1 MTRVLSDLLPAI
13 DPLSVQGN
21 TGINISGL
29 AYDSREVGPGFLF
42 FALPG
47 LHVDGHAHI
56 DDAIRRGAAAIVHSR
71 ELADRKEGLA
81 WIKVADTRFAMS
93 PIADAYWNSP
103 SRSLVTIGVTGT
115 EGKSTTVWLIYR
127 LLDLAG
133 KKAGFISTV
142 EYRVADKVLPN
153 PEHQTTPEA
162 ITIQAKLAQML
173 ANGLEYAVLESSSHG
188 LSPKT
193 NRLGDIAFDVGVM
206 TNVRH
211 EHLEFHGSWEQYRSD
226 KANLFRRLGKLAVAK
241 TIAGATLEPPRF
253 GVVCLDDPSAAF
265 FMENCPVPVY
275 SYSMRRR
282 DATMYA
288 TDIRPEAA
296 GFSFTIH
303 TSTGTGHST
312 GGGTGIGTHTES
324 YDARIQLSG
333 EFNVENV
340 LAAVLTVSRLT
351 GKTVD
356 SLLPLLP
363 LLEPVKGRMT
373 RIDAG
378 QPFEVLVDYAHT
390 PSSFQAILPPLKK
403 RATGKVIS
411 VFGSG
416 GERDTLK
423 RPEQGRIASEYCD
436 IVILSD
442 EDPRGEIPMDLL
454 EDIAAG
460 CGSKERGKDLFLIP
474 DRAMAIRQA
483 FKLATQGDTVLLL
496 GKGHENS
503 IIYASGTISW
513 DEISEAYTALA
524 EAGYERKHP

>member
-1 MTRVLSDLLPAI
+1 M
-13 DPLSVQGN
+13 DPLSVQGDS
-21 TGINISGL
+21 GISINGL

-47 LHVDGHAHI
+47 LHVDGHDHI
-56 DDAIRRGAAAIVHSR
+56 GDAIRKGASAIVHSR
-71 ELADRKEGLA
+71 EIADLAEGIV
-81 WIKVADTRFAMS
+81 WIKVTDTRFAMS
-93 PIADAYWNSP
+93 PAADAFWNSP

-142 EYRVADKVLPN
+142 EYRVAETVLPN

-211 EHLEFHGSWEQYRSD
+211 EHLEFHGSWEQYRND
-226 KANLFRRLGKLAVAK
+226 KANLFRRLGKLAAVK
-241 TIAGATLEPPRF
+241 SIVGATLEPPQF
-253 GVVCLDDPSAAF
+253 GVVCLDDPSSAY
-265 FMENCPVPVY
+265 FMENCPVPVF
-275 SYSMRRR
+275 SYSMHRT

-288 TDIRPEAA
+288 TDIRPEST
-296 GFSFTIH
+296 GFRFTIN
-303 TSTGTGHST
+303 TGTDSH
-312 GGGTGIGTHTES
+312 
-324 YDARIQLSG
+324 DARIQLSG

-351 GKTVD
+351 GEPVD

-373 RIDAG
+373 RIEAG

-390 PSSFQAILPPLKK
+390 PSSFQAILPSIKK

-442 EDPRGEIPMDLL
+442 EDPRGEVPMDLL

-460 CGSKERGKDLFLIP
+460 CSSKERGKNLFLIP
-474 DRAMAIRQA
+474 DRAVAIRQA

>member
-1 MTRVLSDLLPAI
+1 MV
-13 DPLSVQGN
+13 
-21 TGINISGL
+21 
-29 AYDSREVGPGFLF
+29 E
-42 FALPG
+42 
-47 LHVDGHAHI
+47 
-56 DDAIRRGAAAIVHSR
+56 
-71 ELADRKEGLA
+71 
-81 WIKVADTRFAMS
+81 DTRFAMS
-93 PIADAYWNSP
+93 PVADAFWNSP

-133 KKAGFISTV
+133 KKAGFLSTV
-142 EYRVADKVLPN
+142 EYRVAQKVLPN

-162 ITIQAKLAQML
+162 ITIHAKLAQML
-173 ANGLEYAVLESSSHG
+173 ANGLDYAVLESSSHG

-193 NRLGDIAFDVGVM
+193 NRLGDIAFDVGIM

-211 EHLEFHGSWEQYRSD
+211 EHLEFHGSWEQYRDD
-226 KANLFRRLGKLAVAK
+226 KANLFRRLGTLTSEK
-241 TIAGATLEPPRF
+241 TIAGSKHRLPQF
-253 GVVCLDDPSAAF
+253 GVVCLDDPSADYF
-265 FMENCPVPVY
+265 IKNCPVPVF
-275 SYSMRRR
+275 SYSMQRK
-282 DATMYA
+282 DATLYA
-288 TDIRPEAA
+288 KDIQATA
-296 GFSFTIH
+296 TGFDFLLC
-303 TSTGTGHST
+303 
-312 GGGTGIGTHTES
+312 TENQS

-351 GKTVD
+351 GQSID

-363 LLEPVKGRMT
+363 RLEPVKGRMT
-373 RIDAG
+373 RIEAD

-390 PSSFQAILPPLKK
+390 PSSFQAILPPLQK
-403 RATGKVIS
+403 RAQGRIIS

-442 EDPRGEIPMDLL
+442 EDPRGEEPMALL

-460 CGSKERGKDLFLIP
+460 CGSKERGKDLFLVP

-483 FKLATQGDTVLLL
+483 FRMAKAGDMVLLL

-503 IIYASGTISW
+503 IIYASGTIPW
-513 DEISEAYTALA
+513 DEISEAYRALA
-524 EAGYERKHP
+524 EMGYERKQS

>member
-13 DPLSVQGN
+13 DLLSVQGD
-21 TGINISGL
+21 TSISISGL
-29 AYDSREVGPGFLF
+29 AYDSREVRPGFMF

-56 DDAIRRGAAAIVHSR
+56 DDAISKGASAIVHSR
-71 ELADRKEGLA
+71 EIADRKKGIV
-81 WIKVADTRFAMS
+81 WIRVADTRFAMS
-93 PIADAYWNSP
+93 PLADAYWNSP

-127 LLDLAG
+127 LLDLSG

-142 EYRVADKVLPN
+142 EYRVADTVLPN

-193 NRLGDIAFDVGVM
+193 NRLGNIAFDVGIM

-211 EHLEFHGSWEQYRSD
+211 EHLEFHGSWEQYRHD
-226 KANLFRRLGKLAVAK
+226 KANLFRRLGTLTSAK
-241 TIAGATLEPPRF
+241 TIAGSSFKPPQF
-253 GVVCLDDPSAAF
+253 GVVCLDDPSAAYF
-265 FMENCPVPVY
+265 IENCPVPVY
-275 SYSMRRR
+275 SYSMNRR

-288 TDIRPEAA
+288 SDIRPEAS
-296 GFSFTIH
+296 GFVFSINTD
-303 TSTGTGHST
+303 SGTF
-312 GGGTGIGTHTES
+312 
-324 YDARIQLSG
+324 DARIQLSG

-351 GKTVD
+351 GEPVD
-356 SLLPLLP
+356 SFLPLLP

-373 RIDAG
+373 RIEAG

-390 PSSFQAILPPLKK
+390 PSSFQAILPPVKK
-403 RATGKVIS
+403 RAAGKVIS

-442 EDPRGEIPMDLL
+442 EDPRGEVPMDLL

-460 CGSKERGKDLFLIP
+460 CGIKERGKNLFLIP
-474 DRAMAIRQA
+474 DRAMAIRHA
-483 FKLATQGDTVLLL
+483 FKIACPGDTILLL

-524 EAGYERKHP
+524 ESGYERKHP

>member
-1 MTRVLSDLLPAI
+1 MTRALSDLLQVLS
-13 DPLSVQGN
+13 PLSVQGD
-21 TGINISGL
+21 TGVTISGL
-29 AYDSREVGPGFLF
+29 AYDSREVGPGYLF

-47 LHVDGHAHI
+47 LHVDGHSHI
-56 DDAIRRGAAAIVHSR
+56 DDAIRKGAAAIVHSR
-71 ELADRKEGLA
+71 QIAERKEGVTY
-81 WIKVADTRFAMS
+81 IMVADTRFAMS
-93 PIADAYWNSP
+93 PVADAFWNSP

-133 KKAGFISTV
+133 KKAGFLSTV
-142 EYRVADKVLPN
+142 EYRVAGKVLPN

-162 ITIQAKLAQML
+162 ITIHAKLAQML

-193 NRLGDIAFDVGVM
+193 NRLGDIAFDVGIM

-211 EHLEFHGSWEQYRSD
+211 EHLEFHGSWEQYRDD
-226 KANLFRRLGKLAVAK
+226 KSNLFRRLGSQASEK
-241 TIAGATLEPPRF
+241 TISGSSRSLPQF
-253 GVVCLDDPSAAF
+253 GVVCLDDPSADY
-265 FMENCPVPVY
+265 FMKHCPVPVY
-275 SYSMRRR
+275 SYSMKRR
-282 DATMYA
+282 DATLYA
-288 TDIRPEAA
+288 TDIQVA
-296 GFSFTIH
+296 GSGFDFIICSDSGSFNAHI
-303 TSTGTGHST
+303 
-312 GGGTGIGTHTES
+312 E
-324 YDARIQLSG
+324 LSG

-351 GKTVD
+351 GQPID
-356 SLLPLLP
+356 SLLPFLP
-363 LLEPVKGRMT
+363 RLEPVKGRMT
-373 RIDAG
+373 RIEAG

-390 PSSFQAILPPLKK
+390 PSSFQAILPPIKK
-403 RATGKVIS
+403 QARGKVIS

-442 EDPRGEIPMDLL
+442 EDPRGEEPMALL

-460 CGSKERGKDLFLIP
+460 CGSKERGQNLFLIP
-474 DRAMAIRQA
+474 DRALAIRQA
-483 FKLATQGDTVLLL
+483 FKLAAPGDMILLL

-503 IIYASGTISW
+503 IIYASGTIPW
-513 DEISEAYTALA
+513 DEISEAYSALA
-524 EAGYERKHP
+524 EMGYERKHT

>member
-1 MTRVLSDLLPAI
+1 MTRVLSDLLQI
-13 DPLSVQGN
+13 MNPLSIQGN
-21 TGINISGL
+21 TSINITGL
-29 AYDSREVGPGFLF
+29 AYDSREVSSGYLF

-47 LHVDGHAHI
+47 LHVDGHDHI
-56 DDAIRRGAAAIVHSR
+56 DEAIRKGAVAIVHSR
-71 ELADRKEGLA
+71 QIADRREDVC
-81 WIKVADTRFAMS
+81 WIMVEDTRFAMS
-93 PIADAYWNSP
+93 PIADAFWNSP

-133 KKAGFISTV
+133 KKAGFLSTV

-162 ITIQAKLAQML
+162 ITIHAKLAQML

-193 NRLGDIAFDVGVM
+193 NRLGDIAFDIGIM

-211 EHLEFHGSWEQYRSD
+211 EHLEFHGSWEQYRDD
-226 KANLFRRLGKLAVAK
+226 KANLFRRLGALASEK
-241 TIAGATLEPPRF
+241 TISGSRHTLPQF
-253 GVVCLDDPSAAF
+253 GVVCLDDPSADYF
-265 FMENCPVPVY
+265 IQNCPVPVY
-275 SYSMRRR
+275 GYSMKRK
-282 DATMYA
+282 DATLYA
-288 TDIRPEAA
+288 RDIQATGA
-296 GFSFTIH
+296 GFDFTICSDDTQNH
-303 TSTGTGHST
+303 KAS
-312 GGGTGIGTHTES
+312 I
-324 YDARIQLSG
+324 RLSG
-333 EFNVENV
+333 EFNIENV

-351 GKTVD
+351 EMSID

-363 LLEPVKGRMT
+363 QLEPVKGRMT

-378 QPFEVLVDYAHT
+378 QTFEVLVDYAHT
-390 PSSFQAILPPLKK
+390 PSSFQAILPPIKK
-403 RATGKVIS
+403 QAQGRIIS

-442 EDPRGEIPMDLL
+442 EDPRGEEPMALL

-460 CGSKERGKDLFLIP
+460 CTSKERGRDLFLIP
-474 DRAMAIRQA
+474 DRALAIRHA
-483 FKLATQGDTVLLL
+483 FKLALPGDMVLLL

-503 IIYASGTISW
+503 IIYASGTIPW
-513 DEISEAYTALA
+513 DEISEAYRALT
-524 EAGYERKHP
+524 EMGYERKQS